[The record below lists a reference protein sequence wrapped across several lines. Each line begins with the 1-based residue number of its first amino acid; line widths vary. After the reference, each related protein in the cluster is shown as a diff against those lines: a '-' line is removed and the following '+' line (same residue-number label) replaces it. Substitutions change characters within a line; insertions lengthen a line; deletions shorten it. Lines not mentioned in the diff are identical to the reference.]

1 MLDWVSDTVVAP
13 ASDVLVTLV
22 RPAVQFAAAQTT
34 ALTESLT
41 QTLFRRLYA
50 LLDTAEHTLAPAAA
64 DLIQTSFEELRGR
77 MRFTL
82 PPALLNG
89 LLTTVQTTVSNTLTT
104 AQADVDA
111 LVGAAVAALP
121 SGFLTSTELAQ
132 VESWTQTEIASSITG
147 VTGNVVTIVS
157 NAGDAVQACLA
168 DFMFSPA
175 IPALLVN
182 MTNAVLS
189 ELPAALRQVLGGRSG
204 PVGSFCF
211 SITNGEFQPPSV
223 TPQPPS
229 VTSNRHRL
237 LSKRRRLPCNHRRGL
252 SKLPL
257 VASAVH
263 FCDEIMSQP
272 LNGASL
278 RFDFGNY
285 KIR

>member
-22 RPAVQFAAAQTT
+22 RPAVQSAAAQTT

-82 PPALLNG
+82 PTAFLNG
-89 LLTTVQTTVSNTLTT
+89 LLTTVQTTISNTLTT

-189 ELPAALRQVLGGRSG
+189 ELPAALRQVLSG

-211 SITNGEFQPPSV
+211 PSQ
-223 TPQPPS
+223 TS
-229 VTSNRHRL
+229 TSN
-237 LSKRRRLPCNHRRGL
+237 RRRLPPNRRR
-252 SKLPL
+252 LPL
-257 VASAVH
+257 TAIGCSPSAVGYPATTVGDCINCRWLP
-263 FCDEIMSQP
+263 FKCRP
-272 LNGASL
+272 LL
-278 RFDFGNY
+278 
-285 KIR
+285 